1 MKEVKTDTQL
11 KEMVRDKY
19 ASIAV
24 ENTPGG
30 ACCGTDAGCTDY
42 SFIGDSYET
51 QEGYVKDADLN
62 LGCGL
67 PTKFAKIEVGDTVVD
82 LGSGAGNDV
91 FIARKEAG
99 ASGRVI
105 GLDFTQEMLELARK
119 NTVTLGFENVEFIK
133 GDIDDM
139 PLKNDIADVVVSNC
153 VLNLVPD
160 KAKAYAETFR
170 ILKPG
175 GHFSI
180 SDVVVEGSIP
190 TELKEQAEMYAGCV
204 SGSIPLDE
212 YLQVIKDSGFEQIE
226 IQKKRQIEI
235 PQDIID
241 QFLSAEEQVIYRDA
255 KLGIFSVTVFAK
267 KPKDAACCGPTC
279 C

>member
-1 MKEVKTDTQL
+1 MLLKMKELKTETQL

-42 SFIGDSYET
+42 SFIGDSYDS

-67 PTKFAKIEVGDTVVD
+67 PTQFAKIKEGDTVVD

-91 FIARKEAG
+91 FIARNEAG
-99 ASGRVI
+99 PTGRVI
-105 GLDFTQEMLELARK
+105 GLDFTQEMLDLARK
-119 NTVTLGFENVEFIK
+119 NTVKLGFENVEFVK
-133 GDIDDM
+133 GDIDNM

-160 KAKAYAETFR
+160 KKKAYEETFR

-180 SDVVVEGSIP
+180 SDVVVEGTIP
-190 TELKEQAEMYAGCV
+190 PELKEQAEMYAGCV
-204 SGSIPLDE
+204 SGSIPIE
-212 YLQVIKDSGFEQIE
+212 AYLQIIDDCGFTNVE

-235 PQDIID
+235 PENIVK
-241 QFLSAEEQVIYRDA
+241 QFLDTGQEKIYQDA
-255 KLGIFSVTVFAK
+255 ALGIFSVTVFAK
-267 KPKDAACCGPTC
+267 KPEDAACC
-279 C
+279 